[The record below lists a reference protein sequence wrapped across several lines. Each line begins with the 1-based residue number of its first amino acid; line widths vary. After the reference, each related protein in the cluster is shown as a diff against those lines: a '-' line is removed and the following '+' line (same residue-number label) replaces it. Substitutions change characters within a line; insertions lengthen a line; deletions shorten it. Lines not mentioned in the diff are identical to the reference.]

1 MVFKDYYKI
10 LELETSRVTL
20 DEIKVAYR
28 NQAKKYHPGVNVGEK
43 LAEESFIYLL
53 EDY

>member
-10 LELETSRVTL
+10 LDLDTSRVTL

-28 NQAKKYHPGVNVGEK
+28 QAAKKYHPDLNVGDT
-43 LAEESFIYLL
+43 LAEDRIK
-53 EDY
+53 DIN